1 MLETVSLSI
10 ACGNSD
16 RTRAIRDGRVP
27 IEGCAVNYIT
37 LEPEEV
43 FFRAFRN
50 REFDVTELSFSS
62 YVLSLSKG
70 ECPYVAIP
78 AFVSRSFR
86 HSGFYIRT
94 DRGIE
99 QPSDLRGRKVGVPEY
114 QMTAIVWMRGILKEE
129 FGIDPSEIDWQ
140 SGGQEEPGRDER
152 TPLVLTN
159 GVKVTRIAE
168 GRTLSQMLADG
179 EIDAIMSA
187 RAPSAFTKSLPNV
200 GRLFPDYKERE
211 KDYFRRTGMFPI
223 MHLIGIKREMV
234 EKHPWLPG
242 SVYKAFCQSKDIA
255 LQEVRQMHVPIA
267 SLPWMEAEAL
277 ETISLMG
284 ENYWRYGVAENLKE
298 IEAMTRYSYDQGL
311 AIRKLSA
318 EELFASSTLEIS
330 RI

>member
-1 MLETVSLSI
+1 
-10 ACGNSD
+10 
-16 RTRAIRDGRVP
+16 VP
-27 IEGCAVNYIT
+27 IEGCGVNYIT

-50 REFDVTELSFSS
+50 GEFDVTELSISS
-62 YVLSLSKG
+62 YILSLSKG

-94 DRGIE
+94 DRGIARPE
-99 QPSDLRGRKVGVPEY
+99 DLRGKRIGVPEY

-129 FGIDPSEIDWQ
+129 YGVDPLEIEWY

-152 TPLVLTN
+152 TPLTLTN
-159 GVKVTRIAE
+159 GVKINRIAP
-168 GRTLSQMLADG
+168 GKTLSRMLADG

-187 RAPSAFTKSLPNV
+187 RAPSAFTESAPNV

-223 MHLIGIKREMV
+223 MHMIGIRRDMH
-234 EKHPWLPG
+234 EKYPWLAG
-242 SVYKAFCQSKDIA
+242 SVYKAFTQAKDIA
-255 LQEVRQMHVPIA
+255 LAEVRQMHVPIA

-277 ETISLMG
+277 ETVALMG
-284 ENYWRYGVAENLKE
+284 SNYWRYGVEENLKE
-298 IEAMTRYSYDQGL
+298 IEAMTRYSFEQGL
-311 AIRKLSA
+311 AVRKLAA
-318 EELFASSTLEIS
+318 EELFAPSTLEIS